1 MKRLAVYILTVWL
14 LLQPVPGME
23 NPGGQESLAVSRW
36 IIQSNS
42 GISIEGKSNINSFIC
57 DVNEY
62 LQPDTVTWLNAD
74 SRDAVNTLQ
83 GVVSIDINRFDCH
96 QRFITSDFRK
106 TLKACEG
113 SKLKVQLLSIDKLPA
128 GTNAGNV
135 SGWVDIDLA
144 GVKRRMQVSYLV
156 KPMGANQLELDGSRN
171 LLFSDFNL
179 VPPSRLAGLIK
190 IEQEI
195 RVKFRLCLRQL

>member
-1 MKRLAVYILTVWL
+1 MKRVAVYILAGWL

-23 NPGGQESLAVSRW
+23 NPGTQKGVTASRW

-62 LQPDTVTWLNAD
+62 LQPDTLIWLNAD
-74 SRDAVNTLQ
+74 NRDAANTLQ
-83 GVVSIDINRFDCH
+83 GMVTIDINRFDCH

-106 TLKACEG
+106 TLKACDG
-113 SKLKVQLLSIDKLPA
+113 AKLRVQLLSIDKLPL
-128 GTNAGNV
+128 GFSAGNV
-135 SGWVDIDLA
+135 NGWVEIDLA

-156 KPMGANQLELDGSRN
+156 RPMGANQLELDGSRS